1 MISKEL
7 AIELNRIIS
16 ENSGGSSG
24 LRDESLL
31 LSALNR
37 PFQTFDG
44 NDLYPSIIDK
54 SAAVFES
61 IIINHPFIDGNKRMA
76 YAFMR
81 ILLSEEG
88 FEIEASEED
97 KYNFVITASKGNLDY
112 NDIRTW
118 IVNNLKQNLHE

>member
-1 MISKEL
+1 MISKNL
-7 AIELNRIIS
+7 AIELNKIIS
-16 ENSGGSSG
+16 EASGGTSG

-37 PFQTFDG
+37 PFQTFD
-44 NDLYPSIIDK
+44 DKELYPSIIVK
-54 SAAVFES
+54 ASALFQS

-88 FEIEASEED
+88 FTITANED
-97 KYNFVITASKGNLDY
+97 EKYNFVIEASRGNMDFEAIK
-112 NDIRTW
+112 NW
-118 IVNNLKQNLHE
+118 ILKYLKTIEQ

>member
-1 MISKEL
+1 MISKTL
-7 AIELNRIIS
+7 AIELNKIIS
-16 ENSGGSSG
+16 EASGGSSG

-44 NDLYPSIIDK
+44 KDLYPSIIDK
-54 SAAVFES
+54 STALFES

-81 ILLSEEG
+81 ILLTEAG
-88 FEIEASEED
+88 FTIDANEDEKYKFVIAASEGKLNHEEI
-97 KYNFVITASKGNLDY
+97 KNWIISKLEQDN
-112 NDIRTW
+112 
-118 IVNNLKQNLHE
+118 E

>member
-7 AIELNRIIS
+7 AIELNKIIS
-16 ENSGGSSG
+16 EVSGGSSG

-37 PFQTFDG
+37 PFQTFG
-44 NDLYPSIIDK
+44 GKDLYPSIIDK
-54 SAAVFES
+54 SAALFES

-81 ILLSEEG
+81 ILLTEEG
-88 FEIEASEED
+88 FEIDVSEEE
-97 KYNFVITASKGNLDY
+97 KYNFVIEASKGNLKYDA
-112 NDIRTW
+112 IRTW
-118 IVNNLKQNLHE
+118 IIKNLKHNLHE

>member
-7 AIELNRIIS
+7 AIELNKIIS
-16 ENSGGSSG
+16 EASGGSSG

-44 NDLYPSIIDK
+44 KDLYPSIIDK
-54 SAAVFES
+54 SAALFES

-81 ILLSEEG
+81 ILLTEEG
-88 FEIEASEED
+88 FEIETSEDE
-97 KYNFVITASKGNLDY
+97 KYNFVIEASKGNIKY

-118 IVNNLKQNLHE
+118 IIKNLKNNLHE

>member
-1 MISKEL
+1 MISKKL
-7 AIELNRIIS
+7 AIELNKIIS
-16 ENSGGSSG
+16 ESSGGSSG

-44 NDLYPSIIDK
+44 KDLYPSVIDN
-54 SAAVFES
+54 AAAIFES

-81 ILLSEEG
+81 ILLTEGG
-88 FEIEASEED
+88 FELKASEEE
-97 KYNFVITASKGNLDY
+97 KYEFVIMASEGKIKFES
-112 NDIRTW
+112 IRSW
-118 IVNNLKQNLHE
+118 ILNNIKNNLHG

>member
-1 MISKEL
+1 MISKTL
-7 AIELNRIIS
+7 AIELNKIIA
-16 ENSGGSSG
+16 EASGGSGG

-44 NDLYPSIIDK
+44 EDLYPSIIEK
-54 SAAVFES
+54 SAALFES

-81 ILLSEEG
+81 ILLTEAG
-88 FEIEASEED
+88 FTLDASDDE
-97 KYNFVITASKGNLDY
+97 K
-112 NDIRTW
+112 
-118 IVNNLKQNLHE
+118 